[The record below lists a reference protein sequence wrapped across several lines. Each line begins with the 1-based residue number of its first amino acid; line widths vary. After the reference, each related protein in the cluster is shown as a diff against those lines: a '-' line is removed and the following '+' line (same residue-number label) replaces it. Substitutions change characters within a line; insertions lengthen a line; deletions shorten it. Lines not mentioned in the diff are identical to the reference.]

1 MNRVGDDL
9 SKNQK
14 HILELINTNN
24 RITATELAAKVQ
36 ISKRKIEENI
46 AKLKQKGLLQRRGTA
61 KGGSWQ
67 L

>member
-1 MNRVGDDL
+1 M
-9 SKNQK
+9 
-14 HILELINTNN
+14 LELINANK
-24 RITATELAAKVQ
+24 RISATELASKVQ

-46 AKLKQKGLLQRRGTA
+46 AKLKQKGLLQRSGTA